1 MFTSGTLATMSNLF
15 KFSIIVPFFN
25 ESAKLSKTIDA
36 LVKLD
41 WAEDNYEIIFVDN
54 MSNDDSIEIAKKSLA
69 SFSNWRVISCTD
81 FRSSYAARNVGWKAA
96 QGKYI
101 VFIDADCIADRYL
114 LAAYD
119 KAISA
124 DAAGEVG
131 IFAGGISPYSR
142 LNLTSVERFS
152 ADKKMLN
159 QDSAV
164 KGWAYRP
171 FAQTA
176 NAVFPRSI
184 LEAVNGFNPQMT
196 SGGDG
201 ELCWR
206 ILDKTGK
213 RIEYCSEAYV
223 SHWHRESIRDLFS
236 QFEKYGIGR
245 FQQSGV
251 VPNFDKGLIGVTKDV
266 ILDRFEK
273 LENEII
279 SKTTGD
285 DQKSLLW
292 ALYDTVCS
300 VGNSIGYIGSKSL
313 MATPESNKNIFSPP
327 SFTYSCTIC
336 GAANL
341 NKTPTFASNHPED
354 TKYSI
359 CCNCDASLESRL
371 LYKLNE
377 KAGTSQLLS
386 SEFTFIPFEMDLI
399 KKISDTRE
407 SSKQILF
414 IRSPETLA
422 KCIIAMKL
430 ACETNMPLMIT
441 YDVISSEKHL
451 TLDSEIT
458 RSNTFQ
464 KSGYFFDEYTRTMFF
479 FNTMNL

>member
-1 MFTSGTLATMSNLF
+1 MTMNNPF
-15 KFSIIVPFFN
+15 RFSIVVPFFN
-25 ESAKLSKTIDA
+25 ESAKLAKTIDA

-41 WAEDNYEIIFVDN
+41 WAEDNYEIILVDN
-54 MSNDDSIEIAKKSLA
+54 MSSDDSMAIAKRSLA
-69 SFSNWRVISCTD
+69 SFSNARVISCTD

-124 DAAGEVG
+124 DAADEIG
-131 IFAGGISPYSR
+131 IFAGGVGPYSR
-142 LNLTSVERFS
+142 LDLTSVERFS
-152 ADKKMLN
+152 ADRKMLN

-206 ILDKTGK
+206 IIDKTAK

-236 QFEKYGIGR
+236 QFEKYGVGR
-245 FQQSGV
+245 FQQCGV

-266 ILDRFEK
+266 ILERFEK
-273 LENEII
+273 LEKEII
-279 SKTTGD
+279 AKTTGD

-313 MATPESNKNIFSPP
+313 IATLENNKNIFSPP

-341 NKTPTFASNHPED
+341 NKTPTFASGNPEN
-354 TKYSI
+354 TTYSI
-359 CCNCDASLESRL
+359 CCSCDASLENRL

-377 KAGTSQLLS
+377 KTETSHLKS
-386 SEFTFIPFEMDLI
+386 NEFSFIPFNIDSIEHTDDF
-399 KKISDTRE
+399 SQ
-407 SSKQILF
+407 SQKQILT
-414 IRSPETLA
+414 IRGPEALA
-422 KCIIAMKL
+422 QCLIAMRL
-430 ACETNMPLMIT
+430 ACETKMPLLIT
-441 YDVISSEKHL
+441 YNVISSERHI
-451 TLDSEIT
+451 TLDSEMT
-458 RSNTFQ
+458 RSNALHQ
-464 KSGYFFDEYTRTMFF
+464 SGYFFDEYTGAVFF
-479 FNTMNL
+479 FETINL